1 MTFRGWKEKE
11 DGSGD
16 SFVFGGNLVTDQILY
31 ADWTCDVTVHFSPA
45 KGKAAYRL
53 ADGTQQA
60 FFKQTEKTYYTYT
73 YSTQRPGEKMPDLV
87 IPGYDG
93 YQFMD

>member
-1 MTFRGWKEKE
+1 MTGQSST
-11 DGSGD
+11 G
-16 SFVFGGNLVTDQILY
+16 
-31 ADWTCDVTVHFSPA
+31 

-73 YSTQRPGEKMPDLV
+73 YSTQRPGEKLPDLV
-87 IPGYDG
+87 IPEYDG
-93 YQFMD
+93 YQFMDWYLNAEFVGKSSEYRKL